1 MAPTYRDATINS
13 VEATATVSGSTG
25 GGRDEKGNVYFFPN
39 VSVSIGYWFDN
50 EGIPSSDWNTHF
62 KAQLWINGEQVG
74 KKQDLSAGGP
84 QTYTFFA
91 HKFPA
96 PGTYKVEVRGK
107 NSKSIDVTI
116 KNPPVQEKKAAQ

>member
-1 MAPTYRDATINS
+1 MALSYRDATINS
-13 VEATATVSGSTG
+13 VEANPTGSGSTG
-25 GGRDEKGNVYFFPN
+25 GGRDESGKVYFFPN
-39 VSVSIGYWFDN
+39 ISVSIGYWFDN
-50 EGIPSSDWNTHF
+50 EGVPSSDWDTHF
-62 KAQLWINGEQVG
+62 KAQLWINGALVG

-91 HKFPA
+91 HKFPE

-107 NSKSIDVTI
+107 NSKSVDVTI

>member
-1 MAPTYRDATINS
+1 MSPTYRPATINS

-50 EGIPSSDWNTHF
+50 EGVPSSDWDTHF
-62 KAQLWINGEQVG
+62 TAQLWINGGTGRQEAG
-74 KKQDLSAGGP
+74 PLRGGP

-96 PGTYKVEVRGK
+96 PAPTSRGSRK

-116 KNPPVQEKKAAQ
+116 KNLPVQEKKAAQ